1 MLKSPIPKKKYYG
14 VKVTEFKKLNK
25 IYLPF
30 FKRKD
35 KGTFKNREKLKII
48 I

>member
-30 FKRKD
+30 FERKD
-35 KGTFKNREKLKII
+35 NYFIELLQKRSS
-48 I
+48 